1 MVITSIDEHRKILLV
16 EGLISNGMVEYESLT
31 GRLRKVAPRS
41 TVQLMDGEKIL
52 GYDHVLFAVLNA
64 LNARQRGRTI
74 SGDIAL
80 EILVYTSAQR
90 QIRRAL
96 SEIGLK
102 PESRNIILVA
112 VSDSVEELENI
123 RREVGQIEGLRIDSS
138 FIESW
143 REDKLEVV
151 KRTFEIS
158 DSELEAIR
166 IADTSKR
173 HVAEKLVIERMALL
187 SVNV

>member
-1 MVITSIDEHRKILLV
+1 MITSIDEHRKILLV
-16 EGLISNGMVEYESLT
+16 EGLTSNGAVEYESLT
-31 GRLRKVAPRS
+31 SRLRKVAPRS

-74 SGDIAL
+74 SEDLAL

-102 PESRNIILVA
+102 PESRNLVLVA
-112 VSDSVEELENI
+112 ISDTMEEMENI
-123 RREVGQIEGLRIDSS
+123 RREVGKIEGLRIDSS
-138 FIESW
+138 FLESW
-143 REDKLEVV
+143 GEDKLDVV
-151 KRTFEIS
+151 KRTFKIS

-166 IADTSKR
+166 IAEASKMY
-173 HVAEKLVIERMALL
+173 VAQKLVIERMAIL